1 MRTFNST
8 LIPPL
13 NRRALTNGGLAALC
27 LMGTAACSALGS
39 GGPSSGTIRETVTG
53 MGSGMGTE
61 TGADAGA
68 TGYLHSGIQVI
79 DLEPG
84 VAGRLNAHS
93 ASTSFAEVFGD
104 TSASPTLIG
113 PGDILDIAIWEAP
126 PAVLFGSTTPDQR
139 LGQPPELASSADIPQ
154 QQVGDDGKVTV
165 PFVGRIDVLGLR
177 PDQIET
183 IIASR
188 LSGRANDP
196 QALVRLVQNESR
208 TVTILGNV
216 QSSGRVV
223 LSARGERLLDALA
236 SAGGTQQPIEQSTI
250 QLARG
255 ATRAAMSLESV
266 IADPRQNIGLRPGD
280 VITLQHKPFSFVA
293 LGAVNQNAEVPFE
306 GAGISLAEALGR
318 VGGLNDRRADIKG
331 VFVFRME
338 PREAIGSVADGTQP
352 VTSDGRIPVVYNLQ
366 MSSAQSLFAMQDFK
380 MRDGDVLYIS
390 TAPGVELERFLTTLS
405 STAFSI
411 VATGNALNRR

>member
-1 MRTFNST
+1 MRNSHPN

-13 NRRALTNGGLAALC
+13 TGRMFANVVLAATC
-27 LMGTAACSALGS
+27 LMGTAACSTLGS
-39 GGPSSGTIRETVTG
+39 AGPSAGTIRETAA
-53 MGSGMGTE
+53 E
-61 TGADAGA
+61 TGTADYSA
-68 TGYLHSGIQVI
+68 SGIQVI
-79 DLEPG
+79 DLNPS
-84 VAGRLNAHS
+84 VAINLNAHS
-93 ASTSFAEVFGD
+93 ASNSFAEVFGD
-104 TSASPTLIG
+104 TSASPTRVG

-139 LGQPPELASSADIPQ
+139 LGQAPELASNAEIPQ

-183 IIASR
+183 IIARR

-216 QSSGRVV
+216 QSSGRMV
-223 LSARGERLLDALA
+223 LSPRGERLLDALA
-236 SAGGTQQPIEQSTI
+236 SAGGTQEAIEQSTI

-255 ATRAAMSLESV
+255 TTQAAMSLESV
-266 IADPRQNIGLRPGD
+266 IADPRQNIGLQPGD

-338 PREAIGSVADGTQP
+338 PREAISNSVADGGNGAQP
-352 VTSDGRIPVVYNLQ
+352 ATSDGRIPVVYNLR
-366 MSSAQSLFAMQDFK
+366 MLSAQSLFAMQDFQ

-390 TAPGVELERFLTTLS
+390 TAPGVELERFLAALS

-411 VATGNALNRR
+411 VATGNALDNR